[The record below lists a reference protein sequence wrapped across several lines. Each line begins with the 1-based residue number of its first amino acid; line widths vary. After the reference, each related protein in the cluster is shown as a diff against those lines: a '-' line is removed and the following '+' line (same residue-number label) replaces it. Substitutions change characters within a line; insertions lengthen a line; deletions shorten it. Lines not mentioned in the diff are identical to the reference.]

1 MAEGTVRS
9 YLGFGK
15 HAKRSSYSRSFVGP
29 VPSSKITKNEQKT
42 FQETDFTFGVL
53 MEPQKKLFKKSIILC
68 KKGLTSGESMVS
80 LYVESLEK
88 GGDGIV

>member
-1 MAEGTVRS
+1 
-9 YLGFGK
+9 
-15 HAKRSSYSRSFVGP
+15 
-29 VPSSKITKNEQKT
+29 
-42 FQETDFTFGVL
+42 